1 MPFRWLCLILAVLLI
16 LALLMIGTEGT
27 FAQDSSP
34 AGAPGAGDSLY
45 PGLGG
50 GGLDVV
56 DYALNLTIDP
66 DTRTIDGVAVIQAL
80 ATHDLSA
87 FNLDFIG
94 FDIQRV
100 LVNGLP
106 ATFSRAGSE
115 LTVTPLTPIPAGS
128 PFTVEVHY
136 RGSPQPVNDPSL
148 GARIGFNFTST
159 GAYVASEPDGAAT
172 WYPVNDHPSDKA
184 TYTFTLTVPE
194 GLVAV
199 ANGLLLDVTT
209 ADGLST
215 YVWRMNQPMA
225 SYLAMTSVGDYTIVE
240 ADPADDVPLRNVFPS
255 RYVAAGERAFADQD
269 EMLNFFAGAFG
280 PYPFDAYGALVIPQG
295 LGFALETQSMS
306 LFGLTE
312 LASGLAGG
320 DFEEVVAHELAHSWF
335 GNAISPADWGDIWLN
350 EGFATYASWL
360 WFEDQAGPE
369 TLEQIVRGSYDQFS
383 GQAFVDNGFT
393 AAEARRIVSRFGA
406 PGNPP
411 ADDLFGMP
419 VYVRGALLLHA
430 LRLALGDEDFFAVLR
445 TYYDRF
451 QYQSVTTDDFIA
463 VAEEVSGRDLSAFF
477 DAWLYDPIIPPIKSL
492 GLAPV

>member
-1 MPFRWLCLILAVLLI
+1 MPLRWLSLILAVLLI
-16 LALLMIGTEGT
+16 GTSSVL
-27 FAQDSSP
+27 AQDTPSP
-34 AGAPGAGDSLY
+34 GAPGAGDSLY
-45 PGLGG
+45 PGLGN
-50 GGLDVV
+50 GGLDAV

-66 DTRTIDGVAVIQAL
+66 DTRTIDGTAVIQAL

-94 FDIQRV
+94 FDIERV

-106 ATFSRAGSE
+106 AAFSRDGRE
-115 LTVTPLTPIPAGS
+115 LTITPLTPIPSGS
-128 PFTVEVHY
+128 PFTVEIHY
-136 RGSPQPVNDPSL
+136 QGSPQPVDDPSL

-199 ANGLLLDVTT
+199 ANGVLLDVSTA
-209 ADGLST
+209 ADGRLT

-240 ADPADDVPLRNVFPS
+240 AEPAEGVPLRNVFPS
-255 RYVAAGERAFADQD
+255 RFAAAGERAFADQD

-295 LGFALETQSMS
+295 LGYALETQSMS

-312 LASGLAGG
+312 LAGGLAGG

-335 GNAISPADWGDIWLN
+335 GNAISPADWSDIWLN

-360 WFEDQAGPE
+360 WFEHQAGADV
-369 TLEQIVRGSYDQFS
+369 LEQIVRGSYDQFS

-393 AAEARRIVSRFGA
+393 AQEARRIVSRFGA
-406 PGNPP
+406 PGDPP

-430 LRLALGDEDFFAVLR
+430 LRLALGDETFFSVLQG
-445 TYYDRF
+445 YYDRF
-451 QYQSVTTDDFIA
+451 RFQSVTTADFIA
-463 VAEEVSGRDLSAFF
+463 VAEEVSGRNLSAFF
-477 DAWLYDPIIPPIKSL
+477 DAWLYDPLVPPIKSL